1 MKFNQRVALPDPP
14 RPIAI
19 IGAGGIIRDAHLPAY
34 RTIKHPKM
42 PDLAQTRS
50 SIILD
55 YSDHVQAR
63 VITNHGH
70 KYGLVKQQSYLKIEG
85 AKGAINIHIG
95 LSMDYPWGVPPK
107 FEYTLLSEE
116 PPPGKRW
123 RWSGGGSRMR
133 LLARWPV
140 YSSTCKTGAF
150 RCRTARKMH
159 WIRCGSWKRLIYQAK
174 PEAFPFRKRNKSF

>member
-50 SIILD
+50 FIILD

-70 KYGLVKQQSYLKIEG
+70 KYGLEKQQSYLKIEG

-95 LSMDYPWGVPPK
+95 LLMDYPWGVPPK
-107 FEYTLLSEE
+107 FEYTLLGEE
-116 PPPGKRW
+116 PTTW
-123 RWSGGGSRMR
+123 QEVALVGGWFPDAFIGPMAGLQQHVQDRRVPLPHSTQDALDTMR
-133 LLARWPV
+133 LVEAA
-140 YSSTCKTGAF
+140 YISSETGG
-150 RCRTARKMH
+150 
-159 WIRCGSWKRLIYQAK
+159 ISL
-174 PEAFPFRKRNKSF
+174 P